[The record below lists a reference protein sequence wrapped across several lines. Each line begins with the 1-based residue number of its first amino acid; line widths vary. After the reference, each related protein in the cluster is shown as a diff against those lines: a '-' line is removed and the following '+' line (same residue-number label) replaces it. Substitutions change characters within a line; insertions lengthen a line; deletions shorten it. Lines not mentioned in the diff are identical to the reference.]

1 MVPAAYLTEAIYRYF
16 SLISGMVAIFISP
29 FVMYFGTG
37 IMNFINECWG
47 FFSMP
52 ILLAVLFGLLSK
64 KVSPIAPKITVPVHI
79 VLYGATKVIPYCQKW
94 HYLYWVFFCFVVES
108 IIYLICIKVAPRET
122 DWIMPDAKV
131 MDMTGWK
138 TGKFWAVVSVI
149 VIVIMY
155 VVCSPLVL
163 GA

>member
-37 IMNFINECWG
+37 IMNFINECRG

-64 KVSPIAPKITVPVHI
+64 KVSAI
-79 VLYGATKVIPYCQKW
+79 ATKVISALPVLGVLLLCGGVRHLSRLHQ
-94 HYLYWVFFCFVVES
+94 
-108 IIYLICIKVAPRET
+108 
-122 DWIMPDAKV
+122 
-131 MDMTGWK
+131 G
-138 TGKFWAVVSVI
+138 
-149 VIVIMY
+149 
-155 VVCSPLVL
+155 CSPLVP